1 MQGVQE
7 QHNPL
12 GYEKIGKLLRQFAIP
27 SIVAML
33 VSSLYNI
40 VDQIFIGHSV
50 GYLGN
55 AATNVAFPLT
65 TISLAFSLLIG
76 VGSAAYFSIELGKG
90 NKKAAEDCICNA
102 LFLATVIGILYAVA
116 IEIFMVQMLNAFGA
130 TAEIMPYASDYV
142 RITAVGMP
150 FLIFTNVMSNLIRAD
165 GSPQFSMVCMVTGA
179 VVNTILDPILIFGFD
194 KGVAGAAVATVIS
207 QIVSCVIA
215 AVYFMRFKQ
224 VSPSFKKFRPDMKL
238 CGKQA
243 SLGLSN
249 SLNQVALTLTQVVM
263 NNSLKHYG
271 ALSVYGENI
280 PLSAVGIVMKI
291 NAIAIAVFVGVAQG
305 SQPIIGFNYGA
316 KQYGRVKAVYK
327 QALRWNLFM
336 GLGCLALFQIF
347 PKYLIMAF
355 GSGDA
360 LYFEFAVSFL
370 RTYLFTVF
378 LTGCQLLSSNF
389 FSAIG
394 KPLKGVILSLSRQ
407 TIFLVPLILIMPL
420 FFGIDGLRF
429 TAPISDT
436 LSFCVC
442 MYFIWREF
450 KRMTAESKEFP
461 SETV

>member
-12 GYEKIGKLLRQFAIP
+12 GYEKIGKLLRQFAVP

-40 VDQIFIGHSV
+40 VDQVFIGHSV

-76 VGSAAYFSIELGKG
+76 VGSASCFSIELGKG
-90 NKKAAEDCICNA
+90 NKKTAESCVCNA
-102 LFLATVIGILYAVA
+102 LFMATMIGAIYAVF
-116 IEIFMVQMLNAFGA
+116 IEVFMVQLLNAFGA
-130 TAEIMPYASDYV
+130 TVEIMPYATDYV

-165 GSPQFSMVCMVTGA
+165 GSPRFSMVCMVTGA
-179 VVNTILDPILIFGFD
+179 VVNTILDPILIFVFHM
-194 KGVAGAAVATVIS
+194 GVAGAAIATVIS

-215 AVYFMRFKQ
+215 AMYFTRFKQ
-224 VSPSFKKFRPDMKL
+224 VNPRLREFRPDPRQ
-238 CGKQA
+238 CGRQA

-263 NNSLKHYG
+263 NNSLKYYG
-271 ALSVYGENI
+271 ALSIYGENI

-316 KQYGRVKAVYK
+316 KQYDRVKMVYK
-327 QALRWNLFM
+327 QALRWNLIVGF
-336 GLGCLALFQIF
+336 GCFALFQLI
-347 PKYLIMAF
+347 PKYLIMIF

-360 LYFEFAVSFL
+360 LYFEFAVNFL

-378 LTGCQLLSSNF
+378 LTGGQLLSSNF

-394 KPLKGVILSLSRQ
+394 KPMKGVILSLSRQ
-407 TIFLVPLILIMPL
+407 TIFLVPLILVMPI

-442 MYFIWREF
+442 MYFIYREF
-450 KRMTAESKEFP
+450 KRMTAESREFP
-461 SETV
+461 QEIA